1 MRFGD
6 SPKGNIYF
14 DQRYVTMIDIG
25 STFTKGLMIDLRKQ
39 SIIKNKL
46 VPTNARKGVQ
56 FGFFHLL
63 NLLHEGLDGD
73 HVKKT
78 KILVCS
84 SAAGGLKIVVV
95 GLTPRLSV
103 KAGRLISYNAGGKVV
118 GSFSYKLSDKEIE
131 QIDKLKADIILLS
144 GGINGGDEETI
155 SHNALKLSKLKTHP
169 FLVIAGNKC
178 VADEVANIFNI
189 AGKPFKVTENV
200 LPEINILNVEPAK
213 DTIRNIFYEKI
224 VFAKGLERV
233 TKIADNKVVPT
244 PSAVLSA
251 VKLLSEG
258 TDTRPGVGSLILIDI
273 GGATTDVHS
282 IGHTKHK
289 PGLFVRGL
297 PEPYLKRTVEGDLG
311 LRISAKSLLERGQ
324 EAFPNNQFEE
334 LSNYAKFVEK
344 KTDYIPNNPGH
355 KVFDV
360 ELAKLAIK
368 LSFSRHCGFLKS
380 FYTPNGEIAILEGKD
395 LSAVKT
401 VIGTGG
407 IFSEDSYKK
416 ALMLKGAF
424 SNIGDKGLLKP
435 RDPTY
440 LADSNYI
447 FWAMGLLSNID
458 PNLAYDLLIKSIGYE
473 DSTN

>member
-1 MRFGD
+1 MRH
-6 SPKGNIYF
+6 IAL
-14 DQRYVTMIDIG
+14 IDIG
-25 STFTKGLMIDLRKQ
+25 STFTKALLVDLQQKTILKRTFVATNLRKGIQ
-39 SIIKNKL
+39 DSFLNVLKL
-46 VPTNARKGVQ
+46 LRVNENSDQLKIS
-56 FGFFHLL
+56 
-63 NLLHEGLDGD
+63 
-73 HVKKT
+73 

-95 GLTPRLSV
+95 GLTPGLSV

-155 SHNALKLSKLKTHP
+155 SHNALKLCKLKTHP
-169 FLVIAGNKC
+169 FFVIAGNKC
-178 VADEVANIFNI
+178 VADEVANILKL
-189 AGKPFKVTENV
+189 AGKSFKVTENV
-200 LPEINILNVEPAK
+200 LPEINILNVEPVK
-213 DTIRNIFYEKI
+213 DTIRNVFYEKI

-258 TDTRPGVGSLILIDI
+258 TNTRLGLGSLILIDI

-282 IGHTKHK
+282 IGHIEQTK
-289 PGLFVRGL
+289 PGQFVRGL

-311 LRISAKSLLERGQ
+311 LRISAKSLIERGQ

-344 KTDYIPNNPGH
+344 RTDYIPNNPDH
-355 KVFDV
+355 KVSDV

-395 LSAVKT
+395 LSGVKT

-407 IFSEDSYKK
+407 IFYRDSNVNRQWSI
-416 ALMLKGAF
+416 LEEAF
-424 SNIGDKGLLKP
+424 SEMGNKGLLKP
-435 RDPTY
+435 DNPTFVVDKDY
-440 LADSNYI
+440 L
-447 FWAMGLLSNID
+447 FWGMGLLATID
-458 PNLAYDLLIKSIGYE
+458 KDLAIDLMLESIFGQ
-473 DSTN
+473 D